1 MTRGHGN
8 KDTERAPVGNVL
20 YNRPFHQ
27 VVTSELD
34 EESSIC
40 IWDSTTGTINT
51 RFAGVHLDSA
61 VTAMTFDAGGR
72 RLVTGSHNGSELHVQ
87 LRKQVAACKTY

>member
-27 VVTSELD
+27 VVTQSWMRSL
-34 EESSIC
+34 
-40 IWDSTTGTINT
+40 
-51 RFAGVHLDSA
+51 LSA
-61 VTAMTFDAGGR
+61 FGIPQ
-72 RLVTGSHNGSELHVQ
+72 LV
-87 LRKQVAACKTY
+87 R